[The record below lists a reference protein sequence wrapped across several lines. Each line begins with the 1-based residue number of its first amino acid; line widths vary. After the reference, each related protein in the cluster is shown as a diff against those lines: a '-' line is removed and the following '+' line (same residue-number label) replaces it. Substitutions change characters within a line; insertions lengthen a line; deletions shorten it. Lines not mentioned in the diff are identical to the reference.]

1 MLTEAVW
8 EIDEYACWNLRFMH
22 GDQLVHAHIQTRPK
36 YCDRGHWVFN
46 VDGVAALDAA
56 DSFPRY
62 YMDLNA
68 AMTEATDWLNWRL
81 FKVPYGQTP
90 ASVSR
95 DFRKLDLGTEKVR

>member
-1 MLTEAVW
+1 MKTCSRCHAYPYKDGPCFASDCPQPESPMLTEAVW

-62 YMDLNA
+62 YTSRNRA
-68 AMTEATDWLNWRL
+68 GR
-81 FKVPYGQTP
+81 TP
-90 ASVSR
+90 APR
-95 DFRKLDLGTEKVR
+95 

>member
-1 MLTEAVW
+1 MITDATW
-8 EIDEYACWNLRFMH
+8 TIDEYNCWNFRFEH
-22 GDQLVHAHIQTRPK
+22 EGREVHAFIQTRPV

-68 AMTEATDWLNWRL
+68 AMLEAVDWLNWRL
-81 FKVPYGQTP
+81 FKVPFGRDP
-90 ASVSR
+90 AMVTR
-95 DFRKLDLGTEKVR
+95 DFGPNGVEQIR